1 MADGAAAGGGRG
13 GGLRQALSAPDAARL
28 GRRLHRLRAE
38 GRRLAAE
45 AAADLGN
52 GRDFLWYPVAFASG
66 IFLYFGWPG
75 EPGGVIVAAAA
86 ILAAAAMIVRLRA
99 TTITPGFLA
108 ILAVLGA
115 LGFLHAQFAT
125 ARLQAPRVEAP
136 RTAALLGF
144 VERYE
149 TRDNGGRITL
159 RTVAV
164 SGYAADARPRRLQI
178 TVRAGTAPLPGSAV
192 SLRARLQ
199 PTSGPLVPGGYDF
212 ARRAYF
218 LDIAGNGFA
227 IGDIAAWSPAPPAPW
242 DLRAVAALERFRYR
256 VAAHIRAVLPGD
268 PGAIAAALMVGDRG
282 AITPEADEAMRIS
295 GLSHILSISGLHM
308 TLVTAA
314 IYGTV
319 RALLA
324 AIPAIALAW
333 PVKQIAAGVGL
344 AGALAYLAVSGLSI
358 PTQRSAVMTA
368 LVLLAV
374 ILGRPAISLRLVAVA
389 ALVVMLLRPEAVL
402 DPGAQM
408 SFAAVAALVAG
419 FEWWSARRAL
429 RPAEPDASPLVRG
442 LGTAGRWIG
451 GLAATSLIAG
461 LATTPIALHHFDR
474 LAPLSLVANLIAS
487 PVVSFV
493 VMPAGL
499 VAALAMP
506 LGLDGW
512 PLAAMGWGIEAMLW
526 TAEEVAAV
534 TPAGGV
540 LRGPPLAA
548 TVAFVIAG
556 LWCVV
561 WSGRLRLLCLAPLIA
576 GAVILLVAG
585 DREPDVLVSG
595 AGTRVM
601 LRGGD
606 GDLVLVGRAGGLETE
621 LMLRAFGDP
630 RAPRDPALTR
640 RTGCDPSAC
649 IIREAPDGAS
659 DTPRGRAQAAAGP
672 GTADAAV
679 VAPGAWSG
687 EREREGQDEG
697 GATETGP
704 AEFTVAVV
712 RRPDAFAEEC
722 RRNTVVVTPLDAPRW
737 CADTAT
743 VIDRAV
749 LAEHGAVALR
759 AVPGAKPNFE
769 IIDRSRPADPRPW
782 TPAGVLP

>member
-1 MADGAAAGGGRG
+1 MADGAAAGGERG
-13 GGLRQALSAPDAARL
+13 GGLRRALPAPTVARL
-28 GRRLHRLRAE
+28 DRRLRLLRAE

-52 GRDFLWYPVAFASG
+52 GRDFLWFPVAFASG
-66 IFLYFGWPG
+66 IFLYFAWPG
-75 EPGGVIVAAAA
+75 EPGAAAGAVAAL
-86 ILAAAAMIVRLRA
+86 LAAAALVVRHRA
-99 TTITPGFLA
+99 TTIAPGFLA
-108 ILAVLGA
+108 IFALLAA
-115 LGFLHAQFAT
+115 LGFLHAKLAT
-125 ARLQAPRVEAP
+125 AWHHAPRVEAP
-136 RTAALLGF
+136 RTAAVLGH
-144 VERYE
+144 VESYE

-164 SGYAADARPRRLQI
+164 SGYAAADRPQRLQI
-178 TVRAGTAPLPGSAV
+178 AVRGGSAPLPGSAV

-199 PTSGPLVPGGYDF
+199 PPSGPLVPGGYDF

-227 IGDIAAWSPAPPAPW
+227 IGDVAAWTPAPPAPW
-242 DLRAVAALERFRYR
+242 DVRAVAALERFRFR
-256 VAAHIRAVLPGD
+256 VAAHIRSVLPGD

-344 AGALAYLAVSGLSI
+344 VGALAYLAVSGLSI
-358 PTQRSAVMTA
+358 PTQRSAVTTS

-419 FEWWSARRAL
+419 FEWWTARRA
-429 RPAEPDASPLVRG
+429 RQPAEPDASPLVRG
-442 LGTAGRWIG
+442 LGTAARWVG

-474 LAPLSLVANLIAS
+474 LAPLSLVANLVAAPI
-487 PVVSFV
+487 VSFV

-512 PLAAMGWGIEAMLW
+512 PLILMGQGVEAMLW

-548 TVAFVIAG
+548 TVAFVMAG
-556 LWCVV
+556 LWCVL
-561 WSGRLRLLCLAPLIA
+561 WSGRLRLFCLAPLAA
-576 GAVILLVAG
+576 GVLILLVAG
-585 DREPDVLVSG
+585 EREPDVLVSG

-601 LRGGD
+601 LRGAD

-630 RAPRDPALTR
+630 RAPGDRALTR

-649 IIREAPDGAS
+649 IMREERDEAHA
-659 DTPRGRAQAAAGP
+659 TARGRARSGAGRLP
-672 GTADAAV
+672 ADHAV
-679 VAPGAWSG
+679 VAPGARSG
-687 EREREGQDEG
+687 EWEGEGQDDG

-704 AEFTVAVV
+704 AEFTMAVV

-722 RRNTVVVTPLDAPRW
+722 RRNAVVVTPLDAPRW
-737 CADTAT
+737 CADTAA
-743 VIDRAV
+743 VIDRTI

-759 AVPGAKPNFE
+759 ALPGAMPRFE
-769 IIDRSRPADPRPW
+769 IIDRSRPAEPRPW
-782 TPAGVLP
+782 TPASGLP